1 MNQIPESANISF
13 LETEDDSGPSNMR
26 QPVSNPDERQ
36 IMGTTA
42 SAILGTPSAAWSA
55 ALTCAARN
63 SLQVVLSGTEIL
75 LEDHA
80 GNLQPHQK
88 ALLSKVMDNTNHL
101 YHLIS
106 LLGPEEFKLDQMSAD
121 EIKQI
126 RHVAR
131 TRIS

>member
-1 MNQIPESANISF
+1 M
-13 LETEDDSGPSNMR
+13 
-26 QPVSNPDERQ
+26 
-36 IMGTTA
+36 
-42 SAILGTPSAAWSA
+42 
-55 ALTCAARN
+55 
-63 SLQVVLSGTEIL
+63 LSGTEIL
-75 LEDHA
+75 REDHA
-80 GNLQPHQK
+80 ENLQPHQK

-101 YHLIS
+101 YHLIA